1 MASRTALIAFVL
13 TLTGPASAAPVTI
26 PFDFSHQ
33 AIAVTATVK
42 GKPLNVLLDTGAN
55 PSVIDLARA
64 TALGLPL
71 NRRGAGQGNAEGGQ
85 TMLAIPTVIPAP
97 NMGGHDLKSVEA
109 LAVDLSPISKTYGRA
124 VDGVF
129 GYSFLSSN
137 TVLIDY
143 LSRTL
148 TIRAGGS
155 GPDLAPHC
163 RRRYDIPFTSNDNDQ
178 FPVVRNFRFGGVEA
192 PVTLDTGS
200 SRMIGFYRSAS
211 EIPAIRN
218 ALIVR
223 DSGGGSSFGGSYT
236 TRNAILKIPFGIGPF
251 VLPAGQEVSVMP
263 GNGIPGKRIANAGN
277 GFLAALKAKLLIDYP
292 NKRLALFGDCGTS
305 PR

>member
-1 MASRTALIAFVL
+1 MASRAAFIAFLL
-13 TLTGPASAAPVTI
+13 TFPGPASATTI
-26 PFDFSHQ
+26 PFDFTHN
-33 AIAVTATVK
+33 AIALTATVK
-42 GKPLNVLLDTGAN
+42 GRPLNVLLDTGVN
-55 PSVIDLARA
+55 PSVIDLGRA
-64 TALGLPL
+64 TALGLLL
-71 NRRGAGQGNAEGGQ
+71 NRKAAGQGNGEGGK
-85 TMLAIPTVIPAP
+85 TTLAIPTVIPVP
-97 NMGGHDLKSVEA
+97 NIGGHDFKSVEA
-109 LAVDLSPISKTYGRA
+109 LATDLSPISKTYGRA

-137 TVLIDY
+137 AVLIDY
-143 LSRTL
+143 PSRTL

-155 GPDLAPHC
+155 GRDLAPHC

-178 FPVVRNFRFGGVEA
+178 FPVVRSFRFGGVEA

-218 ALIVR
+218 ALVVK
-223 DSGGGSSFGGSYT
+223 DTAGGSSFGGSYT
-236 TRNAILKIPFGIGPF
+236 TRNAILTIPFGIGPF

-263 GNGIPGKRIANAGN
+263 GNGVPGKRIANAGN

-292 NKRLALFGDCGTS
+292 NKRLVLFSDCGKAA
-305 PR
+305 R